1 MLANVLCEVVLVF
14 TCMFH
19 HADYYRIIIIAYD
32 YESSQPHASF
42 YVYICMYE
50 EWVYYLLNTSA
61 NVFCQYCPRRE
72 GLRRW
77 SSAEEHLPSFL
88 AVAHHHIGQ
97 EEDN

>member
-1 MLANVLCEVVLVF
+1 MNPLNP
-14 TCMFH
+14 M
-19 HADYYRIIIIAYD
+19 
-32 YESSQPHASF
+32 PHF
-42 YVYICMYE
+42 MYIYMYE

-77 SSAEEHLPSFL
+77 SSAEEHLSSFL

-97 EEDN
+97 EKDN